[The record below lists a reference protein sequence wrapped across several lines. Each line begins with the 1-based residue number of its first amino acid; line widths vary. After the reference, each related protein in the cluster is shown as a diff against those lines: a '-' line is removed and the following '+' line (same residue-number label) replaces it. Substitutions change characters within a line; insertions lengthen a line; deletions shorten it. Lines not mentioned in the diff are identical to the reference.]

1 MKNKIIAS
9 LFLVWILSSCTKVEI
24 EQEQKINTF
33 KQNIENAKTQFSQTE
48 TNTIVQ
54 ANVEKKLSIDDRCI
68 WCAKCIR
75 IAPNNFAMDFDS
87 RQAVVVSQE
96 NVDSDRVQASIDVCP
111 VDSISLG

>member
-9 LFLVWILSSCTKVEI
+9 LFLVWILSSCTKVET

-68 WCAKCIR
+68 
-75 IAPNNFAMDFDS
+75 
-87 RQAVVVSQE
+87 
-96 NVDSDRVQASIDVCP
+96 
-111 VDSISLG
+111 